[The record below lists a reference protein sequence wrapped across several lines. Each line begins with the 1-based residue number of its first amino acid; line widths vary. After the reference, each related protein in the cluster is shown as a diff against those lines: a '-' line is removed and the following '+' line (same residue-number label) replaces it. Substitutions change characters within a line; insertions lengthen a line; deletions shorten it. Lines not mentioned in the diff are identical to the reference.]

1 MCLHSR
7 DMKKFFAL
15 AAVALAALFATGCY
29 STKEGRKKVGVPFA
43 KDTIESRYERSA
55 AQLFAA
61 AKETLAFNGTL
72 TSENTIAMTL
82 GAKVDDRTV
91 WVKVDEIEPAISR
104 IQVQARK
111 KLGRSDVDLASELDK
126 QIALRLK

>member
-1 MCLHSR
+1 
-7 DMKKFFAL
+7 MKKLSAL
-15 AAVALAALFATGCY
+15 ATVALAALFASGCY

-43 KDTIESRYERSA
+43 KDTIESRYERPAS
-55 AQLFAA
+55 QLFAA

-72 TSENTIAMTL
+72 TGENTIALTL
-82 GAKVDDRTV
+82 AAKVDERTV
-91 WVKVDEIEPAISR
+91 WVKVTEIEPAISQ

-111 KLGRSDVDLASELDK
+111 KMGGADVDLASELDK

>member
-1 MCLHSR
+1 MHPP
-7 DMKKFFAL
+7 DMKKLSAL
-15 AAVALAALFATGCY
+15 ATVALAALFATGCY
-29 STKEGRKKVGVPFA
+29 STKEGRKKVGVPFS

-55 AQLFAA
+55 SQLFAA

-72 TSENTIAMTL
+72 TGENTIAMTL
-82 GAKVDDRTV
+82 AAKVDERTV
-91 WVKVDEIEPAISR
+91 WVKVTEIEPAISQ

-111 KLGRSDVDLASELDK
+111 KLGGGDVDLASELDK

>member
-1 MCLHSR
+1 
-7 DMKKFFAL
+7 MKKLSAL
-15 AAVALAALFATGCY
+15 ATVALAALFATGCY
-29 STKEGRKKVGVPFA
+29 STKEGRKKVGVPFS

-55 AQLFAA
+55 SQLFAA

-72 TSENTIAMTL
+72 TGENTIAMTL
-82 GAKVDDRTV
+82 AAKVDERTV
-91 WVKVDEIEPAISR
+91 WVKVTEIEPAISQ

-111 KLGRSDVDLASELDK
+111 KMGGGDVDLASELDK

>member
-1 MCLHSR
+1 
-7 DMKKFFAL
+7 MKKLSAL
-15 AAVALAALFATGCY
+15 ATVALAALFATGCY
-29 STKEGRKKVGVPFA
+29 STKEGRKKVGVPFS

-72 TSENTIAMTL
+72 TGENTIAL
-82 GAKVDDRTV
+82 ILAAKVDERTV
-91 WVKVDEIEPAISR
+91 WVRVTEIEPAISQ

-111 KLGRSDVDLASELDK
+111 KLGGGDVYLASELDK

>member
-1 MCLHSR
+1 
-7 DMKKFFAL
+7 MKKLFAL
-15 AAVALAALFATGCY
+15 ATVALAALFATGCY
-29 STKEGRKKVGVPFA
+29 STKEGRKKVGVPFS

-72 TSENTIAMTL
+72 TGENTIALTL
-82 GAKVDDRTV
+82 AAKVDERTV
-91 WVKVDEIEPAISR
+91 WVRVTEIEPAISQ

-111 KLGRSDVDLASELDK
+111 KLGGGDVYLASELDK

>member
-1 MCLHSR
+1 MHPP
-7 DMKKFFAL
+7 DMKKLFAL
-15 AAVALAALFATGCY
+15 ATVALAALFATGCY
-29 STKEGRKKVGVPFA
+29 STKEGRKKVGVPFS

-72 TSENTIAMTL
+72 TGENTIALTL
-82 GAKVDDRTV
+82 AAKVDERTV
-91 WVKVDEIEPAISR
+91 WVRVTEIEPAISQ

-111 KLGRSDVDLASELDK
+111 KLGGGDVYLASELDK

>member
-1 MCLHSR
+1 
-7 DMKKFFAL
+7 MKKLSAL
-15 AAVALAALFATGCY
+15 ATVALAALFATGCY
-29 STKEGRKKVGVPFA
+29 STKEGRKKVGVPFS

-55 AQLFAA
+55 SQLFAA

-72 TSENTIAMTL
+72 TGENTIAMTL
-82 GAKVDDRTV
+82 AAKVDERTV
-91 WVKVDEIEPAISR
+91 WVKVTEIEPAISQ

-111 KLGRSDVDLASELDK
+111 KLGGGDVDLASELDK

>member
-1 MCLHSR
+1 V
-7 DMKKFFAL
+7 KKFSTL
-15 AAVALAALFATGCY
+15 ATVALASLFATGCY
-29 STKEGRKKVGVPFA
+29 STKEGRNKIGVPFS

-55 AQLFAA
+55 SQLFAA

-72 TSENTIAMTL
+72 TGENTIALTL
-82 GAKVDDRTV
+82 AAKVDERTV
-91 WVKVDEIEPAISR
+91 WVKVTEIEPTISQ

-111 KLGRSDVDLASELDK
+111 RMGGGDVYLASELDK